1 METKRIK
8 RSGMIARRRARRWKV
23 LGIGFLV
30 LLALLLLCFIVAI
43 LVFPVKDISFS
54 TSSHYTEEEL
64 EELVFTN
71 RACYNSIY
79 LFWKYNVRG
88 EEPDI
93 PFIEKLEVDIQSPTK
108 VKITTYEKGIVGYME
123 VLDSYVYFDKDG
135 IVVEISGV
143 CIENV
148 LRVEGVYANAVS
160 MGRKLP
166 LQDDQVFKILLNLT
180 QLLDKHDV
188 HPEAVR
194 FSEENEITL
203 YFGEAK
209 VQLGKDEN
217 MDEKII
223 RLKNIVSSLEG
234 KKGILHMENVD
245 EDTKNMTFTTE

>member
-8 RSGMIARRRARRWKV
+8 RSGMIARRRVRRWKA

-30 LLALLLLCFIVAI
+30 LLALILLCFIAAI
-43 LVFPVKDISFS
+43 LFFPVKEISFS

-79 LFWKYNVRG
+79 LFWKYNIKK

-93 PFIEKLEVDIQSPTK
+93 PFIEKLEVTIQSPEK
-108 VKITTYEKGIVGYME
+108 VKVTAYEKGIVGYME

-148 LRVEGVYANAVS
+148 LRVEGISVNAVS
-160 MGRKLP
+160 MGKKLP

-180 QLLDKHDV
+180 QLLDKQDV
-188 HPEAVR
+188 HPETVR
-194 FSEENEITL
+194 FSENNEVTL
-203 YFGEAK
+203 YFEEVK

-217 MDEKII
+217 MEEKIV

-234 KKGILHMENVD
+234 KKGTLHMENVD

>member
-1 METKRIK
+1 METRRIK

-23 LGIGFLV
+23 LGIGFLFF
-30 LLALLLLCFIVAI
+30 LALILLCFIAAI
-43 LVFPVKDISFS
+43 LIFPVKEISFS

-79 LFWKYNVRG
+79 LFWKYNIKK

-93 PFIEKLEVDIQSPTK
+93 PFIEKLEVTIKEPTK
-108 VKITTYEKGIVGYME
+108 VKVTTYEKGIVGYME

-135 IVVEISGV
+135 IVVEISGI

-148 LRVEGVYANAVS
+148 LRVEGVYVNAVS
-160 MGRKLP
+160 MGKKLP

-180 QLLDKHDV
+180 QLLDKYNV
-188 HPEAVR
+188 HPDGVR
-194 FSEENEITL
+194 FSEENEVTL

-234 KKGILHMENVD
+234 KKGTLHMENVD
-245 EDTKNMTFTTE
+245 ENTKNMTFTTE

>member
-1 METKRIK
+1 METRRIK
-8 RSGMIARRRARRWKV
+8 RSGSIARRRARGRKV
-23 LGIGFLV
+23 LGIGILV
-30 LLALLLLCFIVAI
+30 LLALILLCFIAAI
-43 LVFPVKDISFS
+43 LIFPVKEISFS

-79 LFWKYNVRG
+79 LFWKYNIKK

-93 PFIEKLEVDIQSPTK
+93 PFIEKLEVTIKEPTK
-108 VKITTYEKGIVGYME
+108 VKVTAYEKGIVGYMV

-143 CIENV
+143 CIDNV
-148 LRVEGVYANAVS
+148 LRVDGVTVNAVS
-160 MGRKLP
+160 MGKKLP
-166 LQDDQVFKILLNLT
+166 LEDDQVFKILLNLT
-180 QLLDKHDV
+180 QLLDKQDV

-194 FSEENEITL
+194 FSENNEVTM

-234 KKGILHMENVD
+234 KKGTLHMENVD
-245 EDTKNMTFTTE
+245 EDTKNVTFTTE

>member
-23 LGIGFLV
+23 LGISFLV
-30 LLALLLLCFIVAI
+30 LLALILLCFIAAI
-43 LVFPVKDISFS
+43 LAFPVKEISFS

-79 LFWKYNVRG
+79 LFWKYNIKK

-93 PFIEKLEVDIQSPTK
+93 PFIEKLEVTIQEPTK
-108 VKITTYEKGIVGYME
+108 VKVTAYEKGIVGYIE

-143 CIENV
+143 CIDNV
-148 LRVEGVYANAVS
+148 LRIDGVAVSAVS
-160 MGRKLP
+160 MGKKLP
-166 LQDDQVFKILLNLT
+166 LEDDQVFKILLNLT
-180 QLLDKHDV
+180 QLLDKQDV
-188 HPEAVR
+188 HPESVR
-194 FSEENEITL
+194 FLENNEITL
-203 YFGEAK
+203 YFGEVK

-223 RLKNIVSSLEG
+223 RLKNIVLSLEG
-234 KKGILHMENVD
+234 KKGTLHMENVD
-245 EDTKNMTFTTE
+245 ENTKNVTFTTE